1 MGRPLNKRL
10 FGVEGVGP
18 TAAGNEIK
26 VNFNSGAGVKEG
38 YIVKQKGS
46 KRFLVEE
53 IGTGGTHTCSLV
65 WDDVP
70 ANLASGEMSISVQG
84 NDNETYLVSKIAG
97 RKVTVQNPTATGTNA
112 LADTSLAYVLTGA
125 ASAGIV
131 RMEEAGDDNVLIGT
145 DDDDFTEDA

>member
-1 MGRPLNKRL
+1 
-10 FGVEGVGP
+10 
-18 TAAGNEIK
+18 
-26 VNFNSGAGVKEG
+26 
-38 YIVKQKGS
+38 
-46 KRFLVEE
+46 
-53 IGTGGTHTCSLV
+53 
-65 WDDVP
+65 
-70 ANLASGEMSISVQG
+70 MSISVQG

-131 RMEEAGDDNVLIGT
+131 RMEEAGDDNVLVGV